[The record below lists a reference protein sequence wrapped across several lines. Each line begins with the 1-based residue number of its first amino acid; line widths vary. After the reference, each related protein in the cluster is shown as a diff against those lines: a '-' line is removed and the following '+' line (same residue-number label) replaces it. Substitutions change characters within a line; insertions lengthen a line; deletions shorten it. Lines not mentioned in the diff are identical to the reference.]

1 MISSHLQRGRDA
13 AVTIS
18 EQIVAAVQVDSER
31 PAVVTPPR
39 LRRHDA
45 MDAAHRMHSDA
56 EAVIVD
62 AVEGERGAQQP
73 REALD
78 VVVGPAAWG
87 VRWAGETPQA
97 SVTRA
102 APHGRTAGLSL
113 GSSSLECPPRKARGT
128 ERGHRQRGAFDLLC
142 QLMPR
147 LQSAESKPLEV

>member
-1 MISSHLQRGRDA
+1 MISSHLQRRRDA

-45 MDAAHRMHSDA
+45 MDAAHRMHSEA
-56 EAVIVD
+56 EAIIVD
-62 AVEGERGAQQP
+62 AIEGERGAQQP

-97 SVTRA
+97 SVMRA

-128 ERGHRQRGAFDLLC
+128 ERGHRQRGAFDLLR